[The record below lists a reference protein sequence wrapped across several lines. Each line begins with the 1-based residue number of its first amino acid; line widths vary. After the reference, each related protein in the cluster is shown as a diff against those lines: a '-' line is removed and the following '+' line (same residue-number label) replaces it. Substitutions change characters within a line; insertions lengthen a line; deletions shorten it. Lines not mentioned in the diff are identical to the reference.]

1 MPEPIDRRTILK
13 TSGLALASA
22 PLAGCVGGIGG
33 GSGGGGGSDLEEPMD
48 LTEEDFNDP
57 TGYENTFN
65 NWNWYDGFAS
75 YAQEQLPKDFEDLDT
90 VNVSGYASPT
100 EWYSKIQAG
109 NHDIDNI
116 GGTANFTYRSIQ
128 NDLLQAV
135 PLDRMPNVQEN
146 VPDQYMSFVE
156 EWFTDDEGNQ
166 YALPQSRGVNPA
178 LGYSQNVFDEP
189 PSSWDVLWDDEYEGQ
204 IIIQDRPNVAVQ
216 IAARYTGQDWRDPD
230 DFEDIKEALLQQKP
244 LVKTYWTEYS
254 SAMQQFINES
264 AVVGTQTM
272 GRLYSARFQNDAPH
286 VNWTVPDEGSTF
298 FADQFI
304 IPTNA
309 PHPIISAYYMNWAA
323 AKENAIKLFTTMGYL
338 PAIGGVDSQ
347 LEKEGV
353 SQEKRDFV
361 NWQQKGGERLDF
373 LAPLDDEVRE
383 RYSEIWTEVK
393 AA

>member
-1 MPEPIDRRTILK
+1 MAENIDRRTVLK

-22 PLAGCVGGIGG
+22 SAAGCLGGVG
-33 GSGGGGGSDLEEPMD
+33 GGGGGSSIESPMD
-48 LTEEDFNDP
+48 ITEEQFNSP
-57 TGYENTFN
+57 ENYEDTFN
-65 NWNWYDGFAS
+65 NWNWYDGYAA
-75 YAQEQLPKDFEDLDT
+75 YAQEQMPQDFEDLET

-128 NDLLQAV
+128 NDLLQPI
-135 PLDRMPNVQEN
+135 PLDRMPNVREN
-146 VPDQYMSFVE
+146 VPDQYMSVVD
-156 EWFTDDEGNQ
+156 EWFTDEDGNQ

-178 LGYSQNVFDEP
+178 LGYNQNVFDEP
-189 PSSWDVLWDDEYEGQ
+189 PSSWDVLWDDEYEGE

-216 IAARYTGQDWRDPD
+216 IAARYTGQDWRNPS
-230 DFEDIKEALLQQKP
+230 DFADIKEALLQQKP
-244 LVKTYWTEYS
+244 LVRTYWTEYS

-272 GRLYSARFQNDAPH
+272 GRLYSAKFQNDAPY
-286 VNWTVPDEGSTF
+286 VNWTVPEEGSTF

-309 PHPIISAYYMNWAA
+309 PHPAISTYYVNWSAHP
-323 AKENAIKLFTTMGYL
+323 ENAIKLFTSMGYL
-338 PAIGGVDSQ
+338 PAIGGVDDR
-347 LEKEGV
+347 LESEGI

-383 RYSEIWTEVK
+383 RYSQIWTEVK

>member
-1 MPEPIDRRTILK
+1 MAKNIDRRTVLK

-22 PLAGCVGGIGG
+22 SAAGCLGGVG
-33 GSGGGGGSDLEEPMD
+33 GGGGGSSIESPMD
-48 LTEEDFNDP
+48 ITEEQFNSP
-57 TGYENTFN
+57 ENYEDTFN
-65 NWNWYDGFAS
+65 NWNWYDGYAA
-75 YAQEQLPKDFEDLDT
+75 YAQEQMPQDFEDLET

-128 NDLLQAV
+128 NDLLQPI

-146 VPDQYMSFVE
+146 VPDQYMSVVD
-156 EWFTDDEGNQ
+156 EWFTDEDGNQ
-166 YALPQSRGVNPA
+166 YALPQARGINPA
-178 LGYSQNVFDEP
+178 LGYNENVFDEP
-189 PSSWDVLWDDEYEGQ
+189 PDSWDVLWDDEYEGQ

-216 IAARYTGQDWRDPD
+216 IAARYTGQDWRNPS
-230 DFEDIKEALLQQKP
+230 DFQDIKEALLQQKP
-244 LVKTYWTEYS
+244 LVRTYWTEYS

-272 GRLYSARFQNDAPH
+272 GRLYSAKFQNDAPY
-286 VNWTVPDEGSTF
+286 VNWTVPEEGSTF

-309 PHPIISAYYMNWAA
+309 PHPAISTYYVNWSANP
-323 AKENAIKLFTTMGYL
+323 ENAIKLFTSMGYL
-338 PAIGGVDSQ
+338 PAISGVDSR
-347 LEKEGV
+347 LESEGI

-361 NWQQKGGERLDF
+361 NWQAKGGDALDF
-373 LAPLDDEVRE
+373 LAPLDDDVRE
-383 RYSEIWTEVK
+383 RYSQIWTEVK

>member
-1 MPEPIDRRTILK
+1 MPEPIDRRTILR

-48 LTEEDFNDP
+48 LTEEDFDDP

-323 AKENAIKLFTTMGYL
+323 AKGNAIKLFTTMGYL

>member
-1 MPEPIDRRTILK
+1 MAKNIDRRTVLK

-22 PLAGCVGGIGG
+22 SAAGCLGGVGG
-33 GSGGGGGSDLEEPMD
+33 GGGGGSSIESPMD
-48 LTEEDFNDP
+48 ITEEQFNSP
-57 TGYENTFN
+57 ESYEDTFN
-65 NWNWYDGFAS
+65 NWNWYDGYAA
-75 YAQEQLPKDFEDLDT
+75 YAQEQMPKDFEDLET

-100 EWYSKIQAG
+100 EWFSKIQSG

-128 NDLLQAV
+128 NDLLQPI

-146 VPDQYMSFVE
+146 VPDQYLSVVE
-156 EWFTDDEGNQ
+156 EWFTDDDGNQ

-178 LGYSQNVFDEP
+178 LGYNQNVFDEP

-216 IAARYTGQDWRDPD
+216 IAARYTGQDWRNPD
-230 DFEDIKEALLQQKP
+230 DFDDIKEALLQQKP
-244 LVKTYWTEYS
+244 LVRTYWSEYS

-272 GRLYSARFQNDAPH
+272 GRLYSAKFQNDAPY
-286 VNWTVPDEGSTF
+286 VNWTVPEEGSTF

-309 PHPIISAYYMNWAA
+309 PHPAISTYYVNWSAHPD
-323 AKENAIKLFTTMGYL
+323 NAIKLFTSMGYL
-338 PAIGGVDSQ
+338 PAIGGVDSR
-347 LEKEGV
+347 LESEGI

-361 NWQQKGGERLDF
+361 NWQQKGGEKLDF

-383 RYSEIWTEVK
+383 QYSQIWTEVK